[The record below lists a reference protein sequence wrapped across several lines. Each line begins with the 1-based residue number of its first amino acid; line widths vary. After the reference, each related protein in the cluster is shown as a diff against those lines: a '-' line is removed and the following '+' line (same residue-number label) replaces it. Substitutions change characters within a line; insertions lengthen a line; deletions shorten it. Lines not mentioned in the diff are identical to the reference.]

1 MLMIVTKR
9 LPKETAR
16 DYALRTL
23 KYNIINLELAPGSI
37 VSENELASQLDLSR
51 TPVREAL
58 IELSKVGIVEILP
71 QKGSQVALIDY
82 DAVEEFCFLR
92 RVLETAIVKM
102 ACDIV
107 DEDVFLEIEENL
119 RLQEFYLKNP
129 SPARLLEADDTF
141 HQELFQM
148 CNKMQVYK
156 LMQSMSAHFDRVR
169 KMSLST
175 VKDIKIVQDH
185 RTIVDAI
192 KAQDKQ
198 LAVETM
204 EKHLS
209 RYKLDEEVIRSN
221 FPHFFKE
228 QR

>member
-1 MLMIVTKR
+1 MMIVTKR
-9 LPKETAR
+9 LAKESAR

-37 VSENELASQLDLSR
+37 VSENELSSQLDLSR

-82 DAVEEFCFLR
+82 AAVEEFCFLR
-92 RVLETAIVKM
+92 RVLETAIVEM

-107 DEDVFLEIEENL
+107 DEEVFMEIEENL
-119 RLQEFYLKNP
+119 KLQEFYLKNP
-129 SPARLLEADDTF
+129 SPARLLEADDAF
-141 HQELFQM
+141 HEELFQM
-148 CNKMQVYK
+148 CNKMQVFK
-156 LMQSMSAHFDRVR
+156 MMSSMSAHFDRVR

-185 RTIVDAI
+185 RTIVEAI
-192 KAQDKQ
+192 KAQDKK

-228 QR
+228 SQL